1 MTFRDEHPL
10 ILDIKA
16 IYHFFGDNEFTFAQ
30 IRKIVGV
37 DIKTLLTKNIVIKT
51 KRGKSAY
58 YIAYHYRLHPKYVR
72 LLKAGQKI
80 PRPQSVGSG

>member
-16 IYHFFGDNEFTFAQ
+16 IYHFFGDDEFTFAQ
-30 IRKIVGV
+30 IRKIVDV
-37 DIKTLLTKNIVIKT
+37 DIKTLLKKNIVAKT

-58 YIAYHYRLHPKYVR
+58 HYKLHPKYVR

-80 PRPQSVGSG
+80 PRPQSVGGG